1 MRNHLEPTNKRV
13 SGSPFDAIKRTREDG
28 SEYWSARELM
38 EVMAYGTWGR
48 FQNPLNRAM
57 KSAEVQGVSDQ
68 FRRSAKSPERG
79 GRERIDYE
87 LTRFAAY
94 LVAMNGDPNKPEVA
108 AAQAYFAVRTREAET
123 TQPVHAL
130 PASYSE
136 ALREL
141 AATVERAEAEHQR
154 AVKAETRAEGLGEWK
169 RAVEGGDGITPTDF
183 GKKYFSEVPAKKF
196 QDHLYDH
203 GWQIKQL
210 NTRVTKDGKRK
221 NGYDHGK
228 PTAKG
233 RPYIYNH
240 DGGTHGGRR
249 RVNPRIR
256 PQREIEFRDRLVA
269 EGLPANAHSTGLV
282 LISDEA
288 MKEID
293 KGRDGSGKVA

>member
-1 MRNHLEPTNKRV
+1 MSKHLEPVNGKV
-13 SGSPFDAIKRTREDG
+13 HESPFDAIKRTREDG

-38 EVMAYGTWGR
+38 
-48 FQNPLNRAM
+48 PLMGYARWEDFLKITRRA
-57 KSAEVQGVSDQ
+57 ET
-68 FRRSAKSPERG
+68 SAKNSGQGGFSAITEKLSEG
-79 GRERIDYE
+79 GRPRIDYE

-293 KGRDGSGKVA
+293 KGRDGSG